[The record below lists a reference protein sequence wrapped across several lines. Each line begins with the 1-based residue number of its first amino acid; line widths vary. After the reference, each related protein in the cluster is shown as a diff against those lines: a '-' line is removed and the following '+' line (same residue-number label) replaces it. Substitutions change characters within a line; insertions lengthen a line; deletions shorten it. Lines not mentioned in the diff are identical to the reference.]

1 MDKTFTDIDFS
12 FIPHPITK
20 DITILRD
27 EDAIKQAVRNLVY
40 TQNYEK
46 PFRPDIGCQTIGLL
60 FENISSLTSI
70 MIQKSVE
77 TVLRNFEPR
86 IRVLNIHVDVSPDE
100 NGYNLT
106 VEYMILNHQEPFRF
120 TFFLERLR

>member
-1 MDKTFTDIDFS
+1 MSKTFKDIDLS
-12 FIPHPITK
+12 FIPHPVTK
-20 DITILRD
+20 DITILKD
-27 EDAIKQAVRNLVY
+27 EDAIKQAVRNLVF

-60 FENISSLTSI
+60 FENISVMTSI

-77 TVLRNFEPR
+77 NVLKNFEPR
-86 IRVLNIHVDVSPDE
+86 IRVLNVYVDISPDE

-106 VEYMILNHQEPFRF
+106 VEYMIVNHPEPYRF